1 LGMADDVFSIGRK
14 LDSII
19 KAKDFNEDN
28 VTDLLKALQSLPMS
42 LEMLQKTRVGL
53 SVNTIRKRTENPEL
67 ASLTKS
73 LIKSWKKLVPV
84 PSTKPK
90 ENQKSEEKVA
100 PVKDT
105 EPALA
110 LSPSPKEEE
119 TLPEGAEDLQD
130 PVRNKC
136 RDLLYNAMKK
146 RRVEETEVKVNVYQ
160 VASEIEKC
168 IFQEMRGTN
177 MKYKNRI
184 RSRVSNLGDE
194 KNPDFIALVLSGG
207 VAAEMIA
214 KMAPEE
220 MASQKMREKRNEYQ
234 KEAIRDAQIAV
245 TGGTKTNLLTCG
257 RCKKSDVLYNQLQ
270 TRSADE
276 PMTTFCVCEHCGH
289 RWKFC

>member
-1 LGMADDVFSIGRK
+1 MADDVLSIGRK

-19 KAKDFNEDN
+19 KDKDFNEDN
-28 VTDLLKALQSLPMS
+28 VTDLLKALQSLPMT

-53 SVNTIRKRTENPEL
+53 SVNTIRKRTQNPEL

-84 PSTKPK
+84 STAGKPK
-90 ENQKSEEKVA
+90 TEKVEA
-100 PVKDT
+100 EDREV
-105 EPALA
+105 EPI
-110 LSPSPKEEE
+110 SQPDSPKQEMV
-119 TLPEGAEDLQD
+119 PEGGIEDLHD

-136 RDLLYNAMKK
+136 RDLLYNAMRK
-146 RRVEETEVKVNVYQ
+146 RKVEESEIKVNVYH
-160 VASEIEKC
+160 VAGQIEAV
-168 IFQEMRGTN
+168 IFNEMRGTN

-194 KNPDFIALVLSGG
+194 KNPDFISMVLSGS
-207 VAAEMIA
+207 VTADMVA
-214 KMAPEE
+214 KMSPEE
-220 MASQKMREKRNEYQ
+220 MASQAMREKRSEFQ
-234 KEAIRDAQIAV
+234 KEACREAQIAV
-245 TGGTKTNLLTCG
+245 TGGSKTHLLTCG
-257 RCKKSDVLYNQLQ
+257 RCKKNDVLYNQLQ